1 MSLLDKLPFFRPRVR
16 PVGSNLERGT
26 DNQSAVKLRRER
38 WFRWSMVAVV
48 VASAIAVF
56 PRVQVYQYTVEVDD
70 IWRQE
75 NLHAPFRYAIRKSPD
90 ELRRERERVR
100 RETPPI
106 FREVTDASGK
116 LREKREAL
124 TEALRGLAP
133 VHRRRKEIPGAASDS
148 IRRRDSLAWRASV
161 DSLRLGLRSS
171 EWDVLL
177 SDGQTER
184 MIRDMSRIIAE
195 LQKTGI
201 LSVAKDSI
209 LSENVTVR
217 TDLTRRQRD
226 VEVRLVWGRDEALRE
241 VQSRVQSLY
250 VADPVMQSTAM
261 SLYAFLMEPNLVY
274 DRRASETRWQEQENL
289 IVPSADIVRQNE
301 VIVRRGD
308 LVTEEIH
315 RKLTSLEAERMER
328 SGTSIQWQRLLGQ
341 IMVVVGT
348 FLIFYL
354 YLYLLRRPIF
364 MDAKLMLLINLLLM
378 SVILLFGVAL
388 RLALVDMYLV
398 PVAVVSILLTV
409 MFDSRAALFATL
421 TLALLGGLLLGFD
434 FGFTFATIFAGTLGI
449 FSVRDIR
456 NRSQFFLSAG
466 LVFIGYLTVLTAG
479 LLLAGTS
486 IERFSDEVVF
496 VLINSVLL
504 LLAYPL
510 LWVFERTFDITT
522 DLTLLEL
529 SDTNRPILKKLSMR
543 APGTFNHVLQVAN
556 LAEAAAAAVGANALL
571 TRVGALYHDI
581 GKIVKPEYFVEN
593 QRPDSNPHDAL
604 KPRMSALIIA
614 SHVKEGLDLGRDE
627 NLPKEVLQFI
637 PMHHGTTRIEYFYR
651 RALDLT
657 QSKDADVSESDF
669 RYPGPV
675 PNSKETGILMLA
687 DSVEAASRSLENPNH
702 KRLESLIDGLV
713 EARREDGQLDDTDL
727 TFKDLKVIKETLLNA
742 LLGIYHVRVK
752 YPGEDSSEKITDAL
766 DG

>member
-1 MSLLDKLPFFRPRVR
+1 M
-16 PVGSNLERGT
+16 
-26 DNQSAVKLRRER
+26 
-38 WFRWSMVAVV
+38 
-48 VASAIAVF
+48 
-56 PRVQVYQYTVEVDD
+56 
-70 IWRQE
+70 
-75 NLHAPFRYAIRKSPD
+75 
-90 ELRRERERVR
+90 
-100 RETPPI
+100 
-106 FREVTDASGK
+106 
-116 LREKREAL
+116 
-124 TEALRGLAP
+124 
-133 VHRRRKEIPGAASDS
+133 
-148 IRRRDSLAWRASV
+148 
-161 DSLRLGLRSS
+161 
-171 EWDVLL
+171 
-177 SDGQTER
+177 
-184 MIRDMSRIIAE
+184 
-195 LQKTGI
+195 
-201 LSVAKDSI
+201 
-209 LSENVTVR
+209 
-217 TDLTRRQRD
+217 
-226 VEVRLVWGRDEALRE
+226 
-241 VQSRVQSLY
+241 
-250 VADPVMQSTAM
+250 
-261 SLYAFLMEPNLVY
+261 
-274 DRRASETRWQEQENL
+274 
-289 IVPSADIVRQNE
+289 
-301 VIVRRGD
+301 
-308 LVTEEIH
+308 
-315 RKLTSLEAERMER
+315 
-328 SGTSIQWQRLLGQ
+328 
-341 IMVVVGT
+341 
-348 FLIFYL
+348 
-354 YLYLLRRPIF
+354 
-364 MDAKLMLLINLLLM
+364 
-378 SVILLFGVAL
+378 
-388 RLALVDMYLV
+388 
-398 PVAVVSILLTV
+398 
-409 MFDSRAALFATL
+409 
-421 TLALLGGLLLGFD
+421 
-434 FGFTFATIFAGTLGI
+434 
-449 FSVRDIR
+449 
-456 NRSQFFLSAG
+456 
-466 LVFIGYLTVLTAG
+466 
-479 LLLAGTS
+479 
-486 IERFSDEVVF
+486 
-496 VLINSVLL
+496 
-504 LLAYPL
+504 LAYPL

>member
-1 MSLLDKLPFFRPRVR
+1 
-16 PVGSNLERGT
+16 
-26 DNQSAVKLRRER
+26 
-38 WFRWSMVAVV
+38 MVAVV